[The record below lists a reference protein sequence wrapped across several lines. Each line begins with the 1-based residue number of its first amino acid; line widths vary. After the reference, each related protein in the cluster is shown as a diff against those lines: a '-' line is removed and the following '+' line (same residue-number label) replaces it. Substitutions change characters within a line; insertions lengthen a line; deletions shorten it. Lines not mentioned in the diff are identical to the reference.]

1 MINLRDI
8 YAYMNIVL
16 YSRNYIYM
24 NDEDKKRTIDYEL
37 KNYLTKKINEYN
49 PDVLEEK
56 SSYSILDLII
66 YIESVNETKNYFA
79 DIHQVIHFILTQM
92 NGYIWWEDKDLESDN
107 PIIDLEKRELHT
119 RPDTDVIQV
128 FDFVYKTYLEGP
140 NYGSKLNRVNNKNN

>member
-16 YSRNYIYM
+16 YNRNYIYM

-37 KNYLTKKINEYN
+37 KTYLTKKINRYN
-49 PDVLEEK
+49 PNALEENN
-56 SSYSILDLII
+56 SNSILDLII

-140 NYGSKLNRVNNKNN
+140 YYAAKRKRTNNETI